1 MADAAT
7 HGTMGESGWVTKSTV
22 YTHLSL
28 SNCLHTSPP
37 ALYLPFDHRAQK
49 LTQEQVEEGEG

>member
-1 MADAAT
+1 
-7 HGTMGESGWVTKSTV
+7 MGEAGLMTKSTV
-22 YTHLSL
+22 YTHRPL

-37 ALYLPFDHRAQK
+37 ALYLPFDHKKKKKK